1 MKALTAVFVWLFL
14 AITVSYARNV
24 AAFGARG
31 AFGDMG
37 EPMVVDGLSGFGDT
51 GREGR
56 MFVMQ
61 DTRADPRCVF
71 CRGGSFRKRFAQF

>member
-1 MKALTAVFVWLFL
+1 MRYQASVLAWLCL
-14 AITVSYARNV
+14 AFGLV
-24 AAFGARG
+24 AAGFGPRAS
-31 AFGDMG
+31 FGDMG
-37 EPMVVDGLSGFGDT
+37 EAVVLDGLSGYGDT

-71 CRGGSFRKRFAQF
+71 CRGGSFRKRFGV